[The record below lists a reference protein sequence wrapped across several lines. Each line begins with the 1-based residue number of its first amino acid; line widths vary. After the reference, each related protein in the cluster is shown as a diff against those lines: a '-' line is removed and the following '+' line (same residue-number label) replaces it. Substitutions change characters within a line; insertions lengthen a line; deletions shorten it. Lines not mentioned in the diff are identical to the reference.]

1 MKTKKSKRFL
11 NLATLCLAL
20 LGTTLL
26 MGRPVK
32 AEVISKRE
40 YMTRYWEGGS
50 DKYPAY
56 LEARYKGYVEG
67 YNEGLEGQDRPERD
81 NIKVP
86 GDVQLSYDTDYRDG
100 YEEGFGEG
108 HHKHDPL
115 KTEAEEDSQ
124 RSEERQEGRET
135 PEDSQR
141 SEERQEGREEGRETP
156 EDSQRSEERQ
166 EGREEESD
174 NQQGDMLTPIVDA
187 IVDAIVGA
195 WGYVLSWFKL

>member
-26 MGRPVK
+26 MGRPVKAEVISVK

-67 YNEGLEGQDRPERD
+67 YNEGLEGQDRPKRD

-124 RSEERQEGRET
+124 RSEERQEGRE
-135 PEDSQR
+135 
-141 SEERQEGREEGRETP
+141 
-156 EDSQRSEERQ
+156 
-166 EGREEESD
+166 EESD

>member
-1 MKTKKSKRFL
+1 MKTRSKRFV

-56 LEARYKGYVEG
+56 LEARYKGYVKG

-86 GDVQLSYDTDYRDG
+86 GDVQFSYDTDYRDG

-108 HHKHDPL
+108 QHKRDPL
-115 KTEAEEDSQ
+115 ETETEDDSQ
-124 RSEERQEGRET
+124 RSEDRQEGRENEGT
-135 PEDSQR
+135 ASSDLTV
-141 SEERQEGREEGRETP
+141 EETDDFSVIDEV
-156 EDSQRSEERQ
+156 
-166 EGREEESD
+166 
-174 NQQGDMLTPIVDA
+174 VDVIYQA
-187 IVDAIVGA
+187 VSTIWTYLRG
-195 WGYVLSWFKL
+195 LF